1 MEPIRPARIGQTRL
15 LGVTTRKCSEC
26 TTSWTKH
33 ERASR
38 WYVCCTLDDCRSGG
52 GRRHV
57 SDVPIP
63 DLMSAKSAEGW
74 QISSLIVGPTLLEI
88 RDQGSSRLSAGSRA
102 ASSRACRSAVAKSPV
117 SHDRDQR
124 HQHVPVRRM
133 LPMRFVQA
141 RRCLS
146 GRTGR
151 VQRDG
156 VNIGVARIIR
166 GEFTGAAQQV
176 ERSRVVVLVRTERL

>member
-1 MEPIRPARIGQTRL
+1 MSPHLSPNACPQSPQKMEPIRPARIGQTRL

-117 SHDRDQR
+117 SRTIETIAINTSRSVGCCRCASSRPAVACPDA
-124 HQHVPVRRM
+124 PV
-133 LPMRFVQA
+133 
-141 RRCLS
+141 
-146 GRTGR
+146 
-151 VQRDG
+151 
-156 VNIGVARIIR
+156 
-166 GEFTGAAQQV
+166 EFSAMA
-176 ERSRVVVLVRTERL
+176 